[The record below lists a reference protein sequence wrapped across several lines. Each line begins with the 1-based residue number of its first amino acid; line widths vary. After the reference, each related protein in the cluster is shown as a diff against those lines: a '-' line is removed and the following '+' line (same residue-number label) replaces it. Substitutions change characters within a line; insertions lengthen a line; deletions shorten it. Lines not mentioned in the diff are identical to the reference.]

1 MSPLM
6 RGTLLPLVIT
16 VALVAVAIAAAAA
29 AVAAPA
35 SSAAPRDAKDALP
48 SMAELRRQFDEA
60 QYQDVLKQIQRLLQ
74 LKGDAAK
81 PYDRYELFCLRGECF
96 LRIKS
101 MSLAADAFEDAAEA
115 AKDNSKKEGVARGT
129 AVLIRR
135 AKQVGYVPRPAK
147 AERGKPPP
155 PAPPEPMKI
164 IEEADRKAA
173 FARLLEDER
182 AAVVP
187 KVEAAQNVTSIPP
200 IIDVARLLGDLQAVE
215 IAATGKGD
223 QTQAMTKDLAAHA
236 HDLISTALDAMND
249 AIEQAFDHA
258 STETYEVNER
268 GQRIRTVGRIGL
280 HGDGAANVRFAVQQS
295 EMLAPSAALLWRV
308 TQSDKLKRDAEIA
321 EKLWK
326 RALYIAEFPYNGR
339 RQGRPFAP
347 RAPSAR

>member
-1 MSPLM
+1 MSALM
-6 RGTLLPLVIT
+6 RGTLLPLVMI
-16 VALVAVAIAAAAA
+16 VSLVAS

-35 SSAAPRDAKDALP
+35 PAPPASAPSRDAKDALP
-48 SMAELRRQFDEA
+48 AMTALRQQFEEA
-60 QYQDVLKQIQRLLQ
+60 QYQDVLKQILRLLQ

-81 PYDRYELFCLRGECF
+81 AYDRYELFCLRGECF

-101 MSLAADAFEDAAEA
+101 MSLAADAFDDAAEV

-129 AVLIRR
+129 AVLMRR
-135 AKQVGYVPRPAK
+135 SKQIGYVPRPAK

-155 PAPPEPMKI
+155 PPPAPMKI
-164 IEEADRKAA
+164 IEPADRKAA
-173 FARLLEDER
+173 LARLLEDER

-187 KVEAAQNVTSIPP
+187 KLETAQNGTALPP
-200 IIDVARLLGDLQAVE
+200 IIDVAKLLGDLQAVE
-215 IAATGKGD
+215 IGSTGKGD
-223 QTQAMTKDLAAHA
+223 ETQAMTKDLAARA

-249 AIEQAFDHA
+249 SIEKAYDHA

-295 EMLAPSAALLWRV
+295 ELLAPAAALLWRV

-321 EKLWK
+321 EALWK
-326 RALYIAEFPYNGR
+326 RALYIAEYPYNGR
-339 RQGRPFAP
+339 RPGRPFAP
-347 RAPSAR
+347 RAPTAR